1 MPDVMNRISN
11 VQWNLD
17 QYKRLAP
24 GLDAW
29 HPIHS
34 ERPEE
39 CILTLA
45 STFDSQQYS
54 ATYPVKSYDQ
64 WLLEHKHHSYAM
76 SWHKQVLQTI
86 QSGRME
92 QETKKQWVLKT
103 PYYLALLDDIR
114 KEYPDALVIHTHRN
128 PSQVL
133 ASASSV
139 HAKTY
144 GIVSDQINLYQIGHD
159 QVAMQQSFLE
169 RAMAT
174 RKKWTKEEASISG
187 GFPHAK
193 TGFNVID
200 VHLKDL
206 QTNTIGEIRRIF
218 IELLQRELTN
228 ENEAAMLTWLKK
240 NKRGKHGRHSFNK
253 KDFGINVDGN
263 EFFTNYELQFQTKN
277 AAAAVATIDSSMHT
291 KKTAKETS
299 MAAAGKEL

>member
-103 PYYLALLDDIR
+103 PYYLALLDDIMH
-114 KEYPDALVIHTHRN
+114 LSFIHIVI
-128 PSQVL
+128 QV
-133 ASASSV
+133 
-139 HAKTY
+139 KY
-144 GIVSDQINLYQIGHD
+144 
-159 QVAMQQSFLE
+159 
-169 RAMAT
+169 
-174 RKKWTKEEASISG
+174 
-187 GFPHAK
+187 
-193 TGFNVID
+193 
-200 VHLKDL
+200 
-206 QTNTIGEIRRIF
+206 
-218 IELLQRELTN
+218 
-228 ENEAAMLTWLKK
+228 
-240 NKRGKHGRHSFNK
+240 
-253 KDFGINVDGN
+253 
-263 EFFTNYELQFQTKN
+263 
-277 AAAAVATIDSSMHT
+277 
-291 KKTAKETS
+291 
-299 MAAAGKEL
+299 